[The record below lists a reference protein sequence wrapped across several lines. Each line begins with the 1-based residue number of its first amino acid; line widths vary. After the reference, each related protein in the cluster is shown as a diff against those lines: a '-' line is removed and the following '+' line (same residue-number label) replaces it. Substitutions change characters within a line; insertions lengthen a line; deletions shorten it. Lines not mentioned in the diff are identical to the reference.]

1 MKITKSIITKRDEK
15 YPDYGEAIVEM
26 EDTDTGVIKT
36 AAVSFDLTK
45 KEGEAIAE
53 AIEKASNKF

>member
-15 YPDYGEAIVEM
+15 YPDYGDAIV